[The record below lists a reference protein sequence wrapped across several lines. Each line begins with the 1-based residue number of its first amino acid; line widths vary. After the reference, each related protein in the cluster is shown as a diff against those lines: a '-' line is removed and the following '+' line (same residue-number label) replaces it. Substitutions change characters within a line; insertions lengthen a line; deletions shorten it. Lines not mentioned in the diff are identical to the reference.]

1 MLITRPCDP
10 HMTRNDL
17 ISMEEGQEI
26 TFDIFEIL
34 LNFRVFLCFFENF
47 QKLSVFWGLKCIGRA
62 NFSGSFRI
70 KSADPI
76 KHYYAR
82 KNGPSIH

>member
-1 MLITRPCDP
+1 MPITRPCDP

-47 QKLSVFWGLKCIGRA
+47 QNLSVFGGLKCIGRA
-62 NFSGSFRI
+62 KFSGILRI
-70 KSADPI
+70 KSANRV
-76 KHYYAR
+76 KRYYAR
-82 KNGPSIH
+82 KNGPTIP